1 VEGRAV
7 SWPATPGTLETLEV
21 EALVVDRYLDSLLAA
36 AERRAADAPADA
48 ALDPALRAAA
58 LRLRDEVVRVHPSF
72 RFEERLARRL
82 AAAAAAM
89 RLAPAAGGEV
99 APLPLMPELA
109 AFGGGPAD
117 AADAGDTGRPADAG
131 DLGRPTGAADPGDPV
146 RPADAGDPGWPP
158 GAPHPLLVGGAVTSA
173 LLSIAGA
180 AFVAWRLTRGAAD
193 SPLARSPLARSALD
207 DALDDALAGAAA
219 DDPLARGAPEDP
231 LARALRTVRAALP
244 RGLA

>member
-1 VEGRAV
+1 V
-7 SWPATPGTLETLEV
+7 SWPVTPGTLETLEV

-109 AFGGGPAD
+109 AFEGGPAD
-117 AADAGDTGRPADAG
+117 PGDPGRLGDAGN
-131 DLGRPTGAADPGDPV
+131 PGDPV
-146 RPADAGDPGWPP
+146 RPADAADPVRPADAADPGRPP
-158 GAPHPLLVGGAVTSA
+158 GSPHPLLVGGAVTSA
-173 LLSIAGA
+173 ILSIAGA
-180 AFVAWRLTRGAAD
+180 AFVAWRLTRGATD
-193 SPLARSPLARSALD
+193 SPLARSALD
-207 DALDDALAGAAA
+207 DALDGALAEAVA

>member
-1 VEGRAV
+1 M
-7 SWPATPGTLETLEV
+7 SWPGTPGALEALEV
-21 EALVVDRYLDSLLAA
+21 EALVVDRYLDGLLAA

-72 RFEERLARRL
+72 REERLARRL

-99 APLPLMPELA
+99 APMPPVPELA
-109 AFGGGPAD
+109 AFGGEPAD
-117 AADAGDTGRPADAG
+117 PADPAS
-131 DLGRPTGAADPGDPV
+131 GR
-146 RPADAGDPGWPP
+146 PP

-180 AFVAWRLTRGAAD
+180 AFVAWRLTHGAPGG
-193 SPLARSPLARSALD
+193 PLA
-207 DALDDALAGAAA
+207 AAA
-219 DDPLARGAPEDP
+219 PDDPLSGTAPDDPLARA
-231 LARALRTVRAALP
+231 ARTVRAALP